1 MNGSKIRLWSAIA
14 LVIIFCGLMGCSPMT
29 SSQEGIDVL
38 FEANPR
44 IYKQD
49 VYYRGQTIGQVLN
62 QEAGAG
68 SAYKV
73 TIRLLPEYGRAAGK
87 HWVFYASNG
96 SLNASMI
103 SASGQRL
110 AAGDKTCGFGS
121 KAALNWFKLKTLLT
135 DRVYKANQKAE
146 ALSRRF
152 G

>member
-1 MNGSKIRLWSAIA
+1 MNGSKVRLWCAIA
-14 LVIIFCGLMGCSPMT
+14 LAMIFCGSMGCSPMT
-29 SSQEGIDVL
+29 SGQEGIDVM

-49 VYYRGQTIGQVLN
+49 VYFRGQPVGRILN
-62 QEAGAG
+62 QEEGAG
-68 SAYKV
+68 SVFKV
-73 TIRLLPEYGRAAGK
+73 TIRLLPEYGQAAGR
-87 HWVFYASNG
+87 HWVFYASKG

-103 SASGQRL
+103 SPSGQPL
-110 AAGDKTCGFGS
+110 AAGDKACGFGS

>member
-1 MNGSKIRLWSAIA
+1 MNESKAWLWSAIA
-14 LVIIFCGLMGCSPMT
+14 LAMVFSGLIGCGPVT
-29 SSQEGIDVL
+29 SSQEGIVVMFD
-38 FEANPR
+38 ANPR

-49 VYYRGQTIGQVLN
+49 VYYRGQLVGRVLN

-68 SAYKV
+68 SVYKV
-73 TIRLLPEYGRAAGK
+73 TIRLLPEYGQAVGK
-87 HWVFYASNG
+87 HWVFYASSG
-96 SLNASMI
+96 SLNATQI
-103 SASGQRL
+103 SASGEPL
-110 AAGDKTCGFGS
+110 AVGDKVCGFSS